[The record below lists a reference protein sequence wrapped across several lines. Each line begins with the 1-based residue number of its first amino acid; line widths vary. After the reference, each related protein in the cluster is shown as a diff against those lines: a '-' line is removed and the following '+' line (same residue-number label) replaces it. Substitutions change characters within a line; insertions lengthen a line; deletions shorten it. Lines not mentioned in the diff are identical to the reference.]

1 MTFISIYGDSLSLP
15 RAGDAIPPEATYAE
29 LLRSRLGVRGI
40 AATVLNRSRGG
51 ATIDELY
58 RDYRNDLGYIGEAP
72 GQVLIIQCGIVDC
85 APRPLSR
92 RGRQVVGRLPAA
104 LRSPIVSF
112 LHRKRAAL
120 LSRGVSFRYTQ
131 PSRFAA
137 VLDGWLRHA
146 APRCSRILVINIA
159 PTTAETEQHSPGLT
173 ASIETFNDLIAG
185 AVRDVP
191 NASVVDVHRILSSSA
206 AELTRCI
213 NESDG
218 HHITAAGHQLF
229 AEAVETAIAAP

>member
-1 MTFISIYGDSLSLP
+1 MTFICIYGDSLSLP

-29 LLRSRLGVRGI
+29 LLRERLRHRGV

-72 GQVLIIQCGIVDC
+72 GQVLVIQCGVVDC

-92 RGRQVVGRLPAA
+92 RGRRVVGRLPAA

-120 LSRGVSFRYTQ
+120 LSRGISFRYTQ
-131 PSRFAA
+131 PPRFAA
-137 VLDGWLRHA
+137 VLGGWLRHA
-146 APRCSRILVINIA
+146 APRYSRILVINIA
-159 PTTAETEQHSPGLT
+159 PTTAEMEQHSPGFT
-173 ASIETFNDLIAG
+173 ASIETFNGLIAG

-191 NASVVDVHRILSSSA
+191 NATVVDVHRLLSSSA
-206 AELTRCI
+206 AELTRCV
-213 NESDG
+213 NQQDG

-229 AEAVETAIAAP
+229 AETLDAAIGAP